1 MIFDRHVFFAAA
13 AAASCAV
20 AFAVPAQADAGA
32 EFYKGKQINAIAG
45 GGAGG
50 GFALAARILGRH
62 MVKHIPG
69 NPDWVVTAMPGA
81 GGARSVKYIVNA
93 AAQNGT
99 VIGVVLPPAIISP
112 LLRKGVGY
120 DSAKLRWIGTITPMP
135 SVLSVWHTSP
145 VKTIEAA
152 KKTQITVATSSKL
165 STNYLMAE
173 FMNQVIGT
181 KFKVISGYRGG
192 DRQNNA
198 MEKGEVDA
206 RASFYNS
213 YKSTKSDWLRDKKII
228 HLATLGPRHPEMK
241 GVLHLMDIARNDDER
256 AMVNLM
262 QAGES
267 VGHGFFVS
275 PSVPMA
281 RVEALRKA
289 FDATMKDT
297 AFLEE
302 AKKRRVEVDPVSG
315 AELDRIVA
323 KSTVIAP
330 DVLAKMKKMLK
341 LEAPAK
347 KK

>member
-1 MIFDRHVFFAAA
+1 MIFDRRIFFAAA
-13 AAASCAV
+13 ASCVAAV
-20 AFAVPAQADAGA
+20 AIPAQADEIAD
-32 EFYKGKQINAIAG
+32 FYKGKQINAIAG

-62 MVKHIPG
+62 MVKYIPG
-69 NPDWVVTAMPGA
+69 EPSWVVTAMPGA

-93 AAQNGT
+93 AAQDGS
-99 VIGVVLPPAIISP
+99 VIGVVLPPAVISP

-135 SVLSVWHTSP
+135 SVLSVWHTAP
-145 VKTIEAA
+145 AKTIDEAKA
-152 KKTQITVATSSKL
+152 KEVTVATSSKL
-165 STNYLMAE
+165 STNYFMAE
-173 FMNQVIGT
+173 FLNKVIGT
-181 KFKVISGYRGG
+181 KFKVISGYQGG

-213 YKSTKSDWLRDKKII
+213 YKSTKPDWLRDRKII

-241 GVLHLMDIARNDDER
+241 GVLHLMDIARNDEER
-256 AMVNLM
+256 AMVDLM

-281 RVEALRKA
+281 RIAALRKA
-289 FDATMKDT
+289 FDATMKDSG
-297 AFLEE
+297 FLDD
-302 AKKRRVEVDPVSG
+302 AKKRKVEVDPVGG
-315 AELDRIVA
+315 AALDRIVA

-330 DVLAKMKKMLK
+330 ATLARMKKMLS
-341 LEAPAK
+341 LDEPAK

>member
-1 MIFDRHVFFAAA
+1 MIFNRHLFFA
-13 AAASCAV
+13 AAASCAAAV
-20 AFAVPAQADAGA
+20 TVPAQADEIAD
-32 EFYKGKQINAIAG
+32 FYKGKQIVANAG

-62 MVKHIPG
+62 MVKYIPG
-69 NPDWVVTAMPGA
+69 NPSWVVTAMPGA

-93 AAQNGT
+93 AAQDGA

-112 LLRKGVGY
+112 LLRSGVGY
-120 DSAKLRWIGTITPMP
+120 ESSKLRWVGTITPMP

-145 VKTIEAA
+145 AKTIEEA
-152 KKTQITVATSSKL
+152 KRKEITVATSSKL
-165 STNYLMAE
+165 STNYFMAE

-181 KFKVISGYRGG
+181 KFKVIAGYQGG

-241 GVLHLMDIARNDDER
+241 GVLHLMDIARDDDER
-256 AMVNLM
+256 AMVDLM

-281 RVEALRKA
+281 RIEALRKA
-289 FDATMKDT
+289 FDATMKDP
-297 AFLEE
+297 AFLED
-302 AKKRRVEVDPVSG
+302 ARKRNVEVDPVGG
-315 AELDRIVA
+315 AELDRIVS
-323 KSTVIAP
+323 KSTVIKP
-330 DVLAKMKKMLK
+330 EVLAKMKKMLS
-341 LEAPAK
+341 LDEPARK
-347 KK
+347 K